1 MGVCGLL
8 LVSACSSG
16 RNVSTQTVVGKSEPS
31 PPPVIQAPPPEPL
44 PSDSPLETIVEQRDP
59 IELLLEQA
67 WDLFKKGQT
76 LFEGGEVQE
85 ARSYFQQALD
95 TLKHSGFEFFL
106 NPHLE
111 SAYYDLLG
119 GIQDLELQAWV
130 NPAEIQPLSLVSPHF
145 EEIDDPNLFAIQ
157 VDPHLRELAGQDLLN
172 TRFDIPVVLND
183 DVLRLLNFYQNRS
196 REIMEQGLKRSG
208 MYVPLFREIFREEGV
223 PLDLVYMAH
232 VESHFKPNAYS
243 RAKARGLWQFML
255 GTGKMYGLRQDWWI
269 DERSDIVKS
278 THAAAQHLRDLY
290 ERFGDWYLAMAA
302 YNVGSRRIDRVHRR
316 YGKTLDY
323 WAMVKRRMLPRETR
337 SFVPSILA
345 AVIIF
350 RNPERYGFWVEPDP
364 PLQFETIDL
373 DEQVDL
379 RVVAEE
385 IDVQVADLFA
395 LNPELRRGITPFH
408 DDDYQLK
415 VPLGKADLLKKRLAN
430 LPKDRKVQVRHH
442 KVKRGE
448 TLGLIAQRYRS
459 SVTAIAQVNR
469 IRNVH
474 RLREGQDLLIPLAG
488 GYSATLS
495 ARSVKPTS
503 QQLPATHKVRRGET
517 LGLIAQ
523 RYRSSVTAIAQANQI
538 QDVHRLREGQD
549 LLIPSAGGNSS
560 ARSVE
565 PTSQQ
570 LPATHIVRRGD
581 SLSRIAVRY
590 RVSIRDLLLW
600 NNLEVDQIIH
610 PGQRIRILDN
620 TRSVAENSQRSGA
633 DR

>member
-1 MGVCGLL
+1 M
-8 LVSACSSG
+8 
-16 RNVSTQTVVGKSEPS
+16 PS
-31 PPPVIQAPPPEPL
+31 PVVQLPPPEPL
-44 PSDSPLETIVEQRDP
+44 PSESPQETIVEQKDP
-59 IELLLEQA
+59 IELLIEQA
-67 WDLFKKGQT
+67 WDIFKNGQT
-76 LFEGGEVQE
+76 LFEEGEVQE
-85 ARSYFQQALD
+85 ARSYFQQALEIF
-95 TLKHSGFEFFL
+95 KHSGLEFFL

-119 GIQDLELQAWV
+119 DIQELELQALV

-145 EEIDDPNLFAIQ
+145 EEIDDLNLFAIQ
-157 VDPHLRELAGQDLLN
+157 VDPHLRELAGQDLLS

-183 DVLRLLNFYQNRS
+183 DVLRLLNFYQNRG
-196 REIMEQGLKRSG
+196 REIMEEGLKRSG
-208 MYVPLFREIFREEGV
+208 MYLPLFREIFREEGV

-255 GTGKMYGLRQDWWI
+255 GTGRMYGLRQDWWI

-290 ERFGDWYLAMAA
+290 ERFENWDLAMAA

-316 YGKTLDY
+316 YGKLDY
-323 WAMVKRRMLPRETR
+323 WTMVKRRMLPRETR

-345 AVIIF
+345 ALIIF

-364 PLQFETIDL
+364 PLQFETIEL
-373 DEQVDL
+373 KEQVDL

-385 IDVQVADLFA
+385 IDVQLADLFA

-415 VPLGKADLLKKRLAN
+415 VPLGKADLLEKRLAN

-469 IRNVH
+469 IRNLH

-488 GYSATLS
+488 GYSAVS
-495 ARSVKPTS
+495 AARSVK
-503 QQLPATHKVRRGET
+503 
-517 LGLIAQ
+517 
-523 RYRSSVTAIAQANQI
+523 
-538 QDVHRLREGQD
+538 
-549 LLIPSAGGNSS
+549 
-560 ARSVE
+560 

-581 SLSRIAVRY
+581 SLSRIAGRY

-600 NNLEVDQIIH
+600 NNLKVDQIIY

-620 TRSVAENSQRSGA
+620 SQSVAENSQKTGA

>member
-290 ERFGDWYLAMAA
+290 ERFGDWHLAMAA

-488 GYSATLS
+488 GYSAALS